1 MIVLG
6 EINGLLR
13 STEKTENRWNTL
25 GSVAVTLLEGKKS
38 DDPSSPSY
46 ISTIFDHI
54 KSPQKRKAEQEKEE
68 VKLANKT

>member
-13 STEKTENRWNTL
+13 STEKTGNRRNTL

-38 DDPSSPSY
+38 DDPSPPAY

-54 KSPQKRKAEQEKEE
+54 
-68 VKLANKT
+68 